1 VTVVLPLVVAAAT
14 FAAVAWLSERRQAR
28 ATGRRV
34 ESYLAV
40 PRLAVSVA
48 DEEVLATRRARWL
61 TASERRLRRLPGW
74 ERFVTLVERAD
85 IRLTAVELAWVVGV
99 AALLVALL
107 CGAAG
112 ASPFAILLVEL
123 FLLAALR
130 VALGLRVS
138 RRSRAFEKQLPEF
151 LFDVG
156 SALRAG
162 HGFNQGL
169 QAVAAESPE
178 PIGKEFGRVIAEA
191 QLGRPLDEALRN
203 LTGRIASRDL
213 RFVVEA
219 IIVQRQVGGSLAG
232 VFEIVSESVRQR
244 QHFALRVRA
253 LTSMGRLSALVV
265 LALPLGL
272 ALLLTAA
279 NHAYLSPLLHS
290 PTGQALTAITLG
302 LLVVGGLW
310 LHRLVSMEGLA

>member
-1 VTVVLPLVVAAAT
+1 VTLVLPLVVAAAT
-14 FAAVAWLSERRQAR
+14 FAAAVWLSERRTRVA
-28 ATGRRV
+28 GRRV
-34 ESYLAV
+34 SAYVEVS
-40 PRLAVSVA
+40 RLAASVV
-48 DEEVLATRRARWL
+48 DEETPATRRARWL
-61 TASERRLRRLPGW
+61 VASERRLRRLPGW
-74 ERFVTLVERAD
+74 ERFATLVERAD
-85 IRLTAVELAWVVGV
+85 VRLTATELAWVVAA
-99 AALLVALL
+99 AALLLALL
-107 CGAAG
+107 FGAAG
-112 ASPFAILLVEL
+112 ASPFAILVVEL
-123 FLLAALR
+123 FLAGALR
-130 VALGLRVS
+130 VALGVRVA
-138 RRSRAFEKQLPEF
+138 RRTRAFENQLPEF

-191 QLGRPLDEALRN
+191 QLGRPLDEALRD
-203 LTGRIASRDL
+203 LSGRIASRDL

-219 IIVQRQVGGSLAG
+219 IVVQRQVGGSLAG

-244 QHFALRVRA
+244 QHYTLRVRA

-265 LALPLGL
+265 LALPFGL
-272 ALLLTAA
+272 ALLLSAV

-310 LHRLVSMEGLA
+310 LRRLVSAEGLA